1 MIPFQGSK
9 TGGSPHVG
17 RKFEGPHIG
26 QNHMP
31 TAALLHEAKLGEA
44 LLLTLFLH
52 LSLTKLFALAM
63 IPKFQPRTGLSYII
77 SWCGGWNLREN
88 HMSLIRSNR
97 REIFF
102 GKSHPHYTQRPFD
115 TYMRPQMY
123 LTDKHL

>member
-1 MIPFQGSK
+1 MISFQGSK

-63 IPKFQPRTGLSYII
+63 FPQFQPSHWFVSYNFLVWRLESAARQQETVMIDCSAVI
-77 SWCGGWNLREN
+77 PTTVEPPVITSPAQECMVTTTAATIPG
-88 HMSLIRSNR
+88 
-97 REIFF
+97 
-102 GKSHPHYTQRPFD
+102 
-115 TYMRPQMY
+115 
-123 LTDKHL
+123 

>member
-1 MIPFQGSK
+1 MISFQGSK

-44 LLLTLFLH
+44 LLLTLSLH

-63 IPKFQPRTGLSYII
+63 FPQFQPSHWFVSYNFLVWKLEFARKSYVTNMLKQKGIIFAKVTLIIPKGL
-77 SWCGGWNLREN
+77 
-88 HMSLIRSNR
+88 LI
-97 REIFF
+97 
-102 GKSHPHYTQRPFD
+102 H
-115 TYMRPQMY
+115 MRPQMY
-123 LTDKHL
+123 LIDKHL